1 MNFDFSANTFEDIC
15 FKAAELQHNLDE
27 HTQTICDYLNHI
39 LEVVPDFIYNAND
52 DTIRIKGFY
61 VDELGRFRYETND

>member
-1 MNFDFSANTFEDIC
+1 MKKPMDEFMNVCFET
-15 FKAAELQHNLDE
+15 AEHSHKMLE
-27 HTQTICDYLNHI
+27 GMQTICDYLNHI